1 MKFVLSILV
10 FITGIAAPLIAQNI
24 SHNNI
29 PSTPAKE
36 VERASLTGKVT
47 DIVTGEPLSGAS
59 VYLPDLRTGATTNAL
74 GIFNFR
80 NIPGGKHLV
89 EVSFTGYAPLVES
102 VDLNSTSQKDFALTR
117 SYVENEAVTVTGVS
131 AATSIRRTPVPVNIV
146 KKEQLFSSASTNLID
161 ALSRTPGVAQV
172 STGPAISKPVIRGL
186 GYNRVVIVN
195 DGIRQEGQQWGDE
208 HGIEIDEYNV
218 SKAEI
223 LKGPASLMYG
233 SDALAGVVN
242 IISIVPVA
250 EGTIKGNL
258 FSNYQSNNRLR
269 GFHADLG
276 GNQNGFIWGAY
287 GSYKAAADYKNKY
300 DGYVFNSK
308 FNERSYGGY
317 LGLNREWG
325 YTHLYASMFD
335 QHIGLVEGERD
346 AATGRFI
353 KPVDIDGSVE
363 EEFAT
368 HDDFTSTNPL
378 IPRQRIRHFKVA
390 TDNSF
395 KLGEDRLTFTLGF
408 QRNQREEF
416 GNVLDP
422 KEQELYF
429 DLKTINYNLQ
439 YHFAEKKHWKTSI
452 GVNGMQ
458 QNNQNKGAEALIP
471 EYDLF
476 DAGAFI
482 YTQKEINKL
491 TISGGLRYDHR
502 SLNSKE
508 LGEDNDVKFEKFD
521 RKFDNVSGS
530 VGLSYRATKALTL
543 KLNMARGFRAPS
555 IPELASNGAH
565 EGTNRYEYGD
575 RNLKSETSFQ
585 IDGGVEF
592 ATPHVSLAANLFYN
606 SVQNFIYSRKLQS
619 TTGGDSIIVADGQ
632 NLFAF
637 QYNQHNATLYGAEMN
652 IDIHPHPLDWLH
664 FENTFSWV
672 RGTLSESQD
681 GSKNLP
687 FIPAVRLINEVK
699 VDLFP
704 ASKRFSQLYLKAE
717 LDNTF
722 AQNEPFTG
730 YNTETKTSGYSLL
743 NAGFGGNVMNNKKIL
758 FSLFFSAN
766 NIGDIAWQNHL
777 SRLKYA
783 PENEV
788 TGRMGV
794 FGMGRNFSVKVNI
807 PLSFTTNR

>member
-1 MKFVLSILV
+1 MKFVLSIIV
-10 FITGIAAPLIAQNI
+10 FIAGFAVNPLIAQNL
-24 SHNNI
+24 NN
-29 PSTPAKE
+29 SPAAAP
-36 VERASLTGKVT
+36 VTDRASLTGKIT
-47 DIVTGEPLSGAS
+47 DIVTGEALAGAS
-59 VYLPDLRTGATTNAL
+59 VYLPDLRTGATTNAQ
-74 GIFNFR
+74 GIYSFK

-89 EVSFTGYAPLVES
+89 EVSFTGYAPLIES
-102 VDLNSTSQKDFALTR
+102 IYLSAISQKDFALTR

-131 AATSIRRTPVPVNIV
+131 AATSVKRTPVPVNIV
-146 KKEQLFSSASTNLID
+146 KKDELFRAASTNLID
-161 ALSRTPGVAQV
+161 ALSRTPGVSQV
-172 STGPAISKPVIRGL
+172 STGPAVSKPFIRGL

-308 FNERSYGGY
+308 FNEKAFGGY
-317 LGLNREWG
+317 LGLNRQWG
-325 YTHLYASMFD
+325 YTHVYASMFD
-335 QHIGLVEGERD
+335 QHVGLVEGERD

-353 KPVDIDGSVE
+353 KPVDHDGVVE
-363 EEFAT
+363 EEEAA
-368 HDDFTSTNPL
+368 HDDFTSTDPF

-395 KLGEDRLTFTLGF
+395 RLGDDRLTFTLGF

-429 DLKTINYNLQ
+429 NLKTINYNLQ
-439 YHFAEKKHWKTSI
+439 YHFAEKNHWKTSI

-458 QNNQNKGAEALIP
+458 QNNQNKGEEALIP

-476 DAGAFI
+476 DVGAFI
-482 YTQKEINKL
+482 YTQKEINKM

-508 LGEDNDVKFEKFD
+508 MDEDGDLKFEQFK

-530 VGLSYRATKALTL
+530 IGLSYRATKDLTL
-543 KLNMARGFRAPS
+543 KFNMARGFRAPS

-565 EGTNRYEYGD
+565 EGTNRYEYGQRD
-575 RNLKSETSFQ
+575 LKSETSFQ
-585 IDGGVEF
+585 VDGGVEF

-606 SVQNFIYSRKLQS
+606 SVQNFIYSRKLQAVG
-619 TTGGDSIIVADGQ
+619 GGDSLFIADGDE
-632 NLFAF
+632 LFAF
-637 QYNQHNATLYGAEMN
+637 RYNQHNATLYGAEMN

-664 FENTFSWV
+664 LENTFSYV

-681 GSKNLP
+681 GSRNLP
-687 FIPAVRLINEVK
+687 FIPAARLINEVK

-704 ASKRFSQLYLKAE
+704 KSKTFSQLYVKAE

-730 YNTETKTSGYSLL
+730 YNTETKTSGYTLL
-743 NAGFGGNVMNNKKIL
+743 NAGFGGNVMSKNKVL

-766 NIGDIAWQNHL
+766 NIGDVAWQSHL

-788 TGRMGV
+788 TGRIGV
-794 FGMGRNFSVKVNI
+794 FGMGRNFSVKLNI
-807 PLSFTTNR
+807 PLSFTTN

>member
-1 MKFVLSILV
+1 MKFVLPIIV
-10 FITGIAAPLIAQNI
+10 FITGFAAAPLNAQNLD
-24 SHNNI
+24 HNN
-29 PSTPAKE
+29 TPAPATEKAR
-36 VERASLTGKVT
+36 VSLTGKIT
-47 DIVTGEPLSGAS
+47 DASTGEPLVGATI
-59 VYLPDLRTGATTNAL
+59 YFPDLRTGATTNAQ
-74 GIFNFR
+74 GVYNFR

-89 EVSFTGYAPLVES
+89 EVSFTGYAPAIETI
-102 VDLNSTSQKDFALTR
+102 DLTNLSQKDFALSR
-117 SYVENEAVTVTGVS
+117 SYVENETVTVTGVS
-131 AATSIRRTPVPVNIV
+131 AATSIKRTPVPVNIV
-146 KKEQLFSSASTNLID
+146 KKEELFRGASTNLID

-172 STGPAISKPVIRGL
+172 STGPAVSKPFIRGL

-250 EGTIKGNL
+250 EGTIKGNV

-269 GFHADLG
+269 GVHADLG

-287 GSYKAAADYKNKY
+287 GSYKAAGDYKNKY

-308 FNERSYGGY
+308 FNEKAFGGY
-317 LGLNREWG
+317 LGLNRQWG
-325 YTHLYASMFD
+325 YTHFYASMFD
-335 QHIGLVEGERD
+335 QRVGLVEGERD
-346 AATGRFI
+346 DQGRFI
-353 KPVDIDGSVE
+353 KPVDIDGVAE
-363 EEFAT
+363 EEVAT
-368 HDDFTSTNPL
+368 HDDFTSTDPF
-378 IPRQRIRHFKVA
+378 IPQQRIRHFKVA
-390 TDNSF
+390 SDNNF
-395 KLGEDRLTFTLGF
+395 RLGADRLTFTLGF

-439 YHFAEKKHWKTSI
+439 YHFGEKNHWKTSI

-458 QNNQNKGAEALIP
+458 QNNQNKGEEALIP

-476 DAGAFI
+476 DIGAFI

-491 TISGGLRYDHR
+491 TLSGGLRYDHR

-508 LGEDNDVKFEKFD
+508 LGEDADIKFEQFK
-521 RKFDNVSGS
+521 RQFDNVSGS
-530 VGLSYRATKALTL
+530 IGLSYRATKDLTL
-543 KLNMARGFRAPS
+543 KFNVARGFRAPS

-565 EGTNRYEYGD
+565 EGTNRYEYGQRD
-575 RNLKSETSFQ
+575 LKSESSLQ
-585 IDGGVEF
+585 VDGGVEF
-592 ATPHVSLAANLFYN
+592 STPHVSLSANLFYN
-606 SVQNFIYSRKLQS
+606 HVQNFIYSRKLQA
-619 TTGGDSIIVADGQ
+619 TAGGDSLINVDGDD
-632 NLFAF
+632 LFAF
-637 QYNQHNATLYGAEMN
+637 QYNQHNAALYGAEMN

-664 FENTFSWV
+664 IENTFSYV

-687 FIPAVRLINEVK
+687 FIPAARLINEVK
-699 VDLFP
+699 VDLF
-704 ASKRFSQLYLKAE
+704 AKSKIFSQVYLKAE
-717 LDNTF
+717 LDNNF
-722 AQNEPFTG
+722 AQNDPFTG
-730 YNTETKTSGYSLL
+730 YNTETKTAGYTLV
-743 NAGFGGNVMNNKKIL
+743 NAGFGGNVMCKSKVL
-758 FSLFFSAN
+758 FSLFFAAN
-766 NIGDIAWQNHL
+766 NIGDVAWQNHL
-777 SRLKYA
+777 SRLKYTA
-783 PENEV
+783 ENVV

-794 FGMGRNFSVKVNI
+794 FGMGRNFSVKLNI
-807 PLSFTTNR
+807 PLSFSTNR